1 MPITDLV
8 SFESVPSA
16 CFHESSWCGT
26 ITWRWFSAKP
36 GCDPIE
42 LIPKGAVDNRIVP
55 EAGVNITLDA
65 RSGTAKALKHLSA
78 GRFREQ
84 DVVPS
89 SNKQQWT
96 MGRLHSRLIACEKLF
111 DVLVASPAR

>member
-1 MPITDLV
+1 MPITDPV
-8 SFESVPSA
+8 RFESVPSA
-16 CFHESSWCGT
+16 CFHESWCGT

-89 SNKQQWT
+89 SNK
-96 MGRLHSRLIACEKLF
+96 
-111 DVLVASPAR
+111 